1 LDVESIIS
9 DLLHAMLHA
18 AVRAVLVL
26 RRASTERLTGVA
38 WHPNARPTIHLQQGA
53 DAAAASSGTVAL
65 GTGCADGSAALWSEG
80 GKLLRKL
87 EGHTERCGR
96 VAFHP
101 MGMQFVSCCSSWCLL
116 DFLAMSN
123 CLAAALFA
131 HGSDGSCSSLQNK
144 SNNLKLH
151 AGCACAWYVLSVLTF
166 SNAICACPAGHG

>member
-1 LDVESIIS
+1 VPS
-9 DLLHAMLHA
+9 
-18 AVRAVLVL
+18 L
-26 RRASTERLTGVA
+26 RRASSERLTGIA

-101 MGMQFVSCCSSWCLL
+101 MGMQFVRCCSSWHLTGLWPCHDVVVQQCLGT
-116 DFLAMSN
+116 AVTG
-123 CLAAALFA
+123 LAAACWKSQVLQMPGRLRLHLVRA
-131 HGSDGSCSSLQNK
+131 DCADTVRCHLRLSCRPLP
-144 SNNLKLH
+144 
-151 AGCACAWYVLSVLTF
+151 VTT
-166 SNAICACPAGHG
+166 